1 MFDSARIHVLVYVG
15 FLVLYPSTQRKKGMV
30 THSLNPALLLKRFM
44 KASLGYEVQLS
55 LLQWGQCLELLR
67 LALSYSLNLVHEL
80 WTSWVCK
87 AKAGIPRRIC
97 FHARLSTPS
106 FQASL
111 DCIGVAV
118 SCGIGLTCIHQGVWE
133 HPLIISC
140 KKSPVRSCEVTET
153 MRFLF
158 LPLYYPCSVHMI
170 LFGSEKTAGTWE
182 GELIFSKHHQ
192 KHVHLASLL
201 HEENSWP
208 GWENILCKMASLSM
222 PFLIKPPRSVFSA
235 HKKKP
240 RKYVIIGAI
249 CSQPGLGGRV
259 LSALQGLCSSAMPA
273 LLGGPSCAQLTR

>member
-1 MFDSARIHVLVYVG
+1 M
-15 FLVLYPSTQRKKGMV
+15 
-30 THSLNPALLLKRFM
+30 
-44 KASLGYEVQLS
+44 
-55 LLQWGQCLELLR
+55 
-67 LALSYSLNLVHEL
+67 
-80 WTSWVCK
+80 
-87 AKAGIPRRIC
+87 
-97 FHARLSTPS
+97 
-106 FQASL
+106 
-111 DCIGVAV
+111 
-118 SCGIGLTCIHQGVWE
+118 
-133 HPLIISC
+133 
-140 KKSPVRSCEVTET
+140 TET

-259 LSALQGLCSSAMPA
+259 LSALQGLCSSAIPA